1 MPAVP
6 YLNGAASVFTLPL
19 RRSPG
24 RMLRSLP
31 GGMAPPRVLAS
42 AIGCVVALAAS
53 PAAAQSAGQSA
64 GGQTATPSAAAPAAA
79 DTAPAMPGTGG
90 TAGSIP
96 AGGSY
101 TYTLAPDSSDDIK
114 AAIDVTVSP
123 MNFIVRGIARGRL
136 TKVNPLPH
144 SLRLRLAADTVSVAF
159 DNGDPV
165 VTPSDGA
172 VVPWYN
178 ALAKETDK
186 AHVAIAGDT
195 LRETISA
202 SDGDRENAITFGD
215 GGARL
220 HLRVTVTSH
229 RLPKP
234 LTYQLLFRRDS
245 AG

>member
-1 MPAVP
+1 MP
-6 YLNGAASVFTLPL
+6 PL
-19 RRSPG
+19 
-24 RMLRSLP
+24 
-31 GGMAPPRVLAS
+31 RVLACASGSFLIS
-42 AIGCVVALAAS
+42 AGSVA
-53 PAAAQSAGQSA
+53 AGQSA
-64 GGQTATPSAAAPAAA
+64 AQNPAPAAVG
-79 DTAPAMPGTGG
+79 DTAHAT
-90 TAGSIP
+90 TAGMPEGMP
-96 AGGSY
+96 AAGSY
-101 TYTLAPDSSDDIK
+101 SYTLVPDSSDDIK
-114 AAIDVTVSP
+114 AAINTTVSP
-123 MNFIVRGIARGRL
+123 MNFIIRGIARGRL

-144 SLRLRLAADTVSVAF
+144 GVRLQLAADTVSVAF

-202 SDGDRENAITFGD
+202 SDGDRENAISFSD

-234 LTYQLLFRRDS
+234 LVYQLLFRRDS

>member
-1 MPAVP
+1 
-6 YLNGAASVFTLPL
+6 LFHQPL
-19 RRSPG
+19 HRLLRGTPQRRA
-24 RMLRSLP
+24 L
-31 GGMAPPRVLAS
+31 AYAS
-42 AIGCVVALAAS
+42 ACVLILAGS
-53 PAAAQSAGQSA
+53 PAAAQSEAQK
-64 GGQTATPSAAAPAAA
+64 PAPAVA
-79 DTAPAMPGTGG
+79 DTAHAMTAGMPG
-90 TAGSIP
+90 AGS
-96 AGGSY
+96 S

-114 AAIDVTVSP
+114 AAINETVSP

-159 DNGDPV
+159 DDGDPV

-172 VVPWYN
+172 TVPWYN

-186 AHVAIAGDT
+186 AHVAIDGDT
-195 LRETISA
+195 LRQTISA
-202 SDGDRENAITFGD
+202 SDGDRENAISFGD

-234 LTYQLLFRRDS
+234 LVYQLLFRRDS

>member
-1 MPAVP
+1 MHQ
-6 YLNGAASVFTLPL
+6 VFTQPSH
-19 RRSPG
+19 RSRG
-24 RMLRSLP
+24 RLL
-31 GGMAPPRVLAS
+31 PRVLREMPRLRVLACTTAS
-42 AIGCVVALAAS
+42 VLVLAGTMA
-53 PAAAQSAGQSA
+53 AGQSA
-64 GGQTATPSAAAPAAA
+64 AQDSARAAGGDTAHVVAAGMPAA
-79 DTAPAMPGTGG
+79 
-90 TAGSIP
+90 
-96 AGGSY
+96 GSY
-101 TYTLAPDSSDDIK
+101 TYTLVPDSSDDIK
-114 AAIDVTVSP
+114 AAINTTVSP

-165 VTPSDGA
+165 VTPLDGA

-195 LRETISA
+195 LRQTISA
-202 SDGDRENAITFGD
+202 SDGDRENAISFGD

-234 LTYQLLFRRDS
+234 LVYQLLFRRDS

>member
-1 MPAVP
+1 VHR
-6 YLNGAASVFTLPL
+6 VFTQAFH
-19 RRSPG
+19 
-24 RMLRSLP
+24 RSLGLLLDRLHHEIP
-31 GGMAPPRVLAS
+31 QLRGLAS
-42 AIGCVVALAAS
+42 ASGCLLVLAGL
-53 PAAAQSAGQSA
+53 PAAGQSA
-64 GGQTATPSAAAPAAA
+64 APNPAPAAA
-79 DTAPAMPGTGG
+79 GDTTHVTASGMAAGVPA
-90 TAGSIP
+90 A
-96 AGGSY
+96 GSY

-114 AAIDVTVSP
+114 AAINTTVSP

-144 SLRLRLAADTVSVAF
+144 TLRLRLATDTVSVGF

-186 AHVAIAGDT
+186 AHVAVAGDT
-195 LRETISA
+195 VRQTISA
-202 SDGDRENAITFGD
+202 SDGDRQNAISFSD

-220 HLRVTVTSH
+220 HLLVTVTSH

-234 LTYQLLFRRDS
+234 LVYQLLFRRDS

>member
-1 MPAVP
+1 MPR
-6 YLNGAASVFTLPL
+6 L
-19 RRSPG
+19 
-24 RMLRSLP
+24 
-31 GGMAPPRVLAS
+31 RVLAW
-42 AIGCVVALAAS
+42 AGGCLLPMAAS
-53 PAAAQSAGQSA
+53 LAGGQSA
-64 GGQTATPSAAAPAAA
+64 TPNPAPAAVT
-79 DTAPAMPGTGG
+79 DTAHAMAPGKPAG
-90 TAGSIP
+90 IP
-96 AGGSY
+96 AAGSY

-114 AAIDVTVSP
+114 AAINTTVSP
-123 MNFIVRGIARGRL
+123 MNFIIRGIARGRL

-144 SLRLRLAADTVSVAF
+144 TVRLRLVADTVSVAF

-186 AHVAIAGDT
+186 AHVEIAADT
-195 LRETISA
+195 LRQTISA
-202 SDGDRENAITFGD
+202 SDGDRENAISFGD

-234 LTYQLLFRRDS
+234 LVYQLLFRRDS

>member
-1 MPAVP
+1 MPRLRGLAC
-6 YLNGAASVFTLPL
+6 ASGWLLV
-19 RRSPG
+19 
-24 RMLRSLP
+24 
-31 GGMAPPRVLAS
+31 
-42 AIGCVVALAAS
+42 LAAS
-53 PAAAQSAGQSA
+53 LAAGQSA
-64 GGQTATPSAAAPAAA
+64 TPNPAPAAVGDSA
-79 DTAPAMPGTGG
+79 HAMAPGMS
-90 TAGSIP
+90 AGIP
-96 AGGSY
+96 AAGSY

-114 AAIDVTVSP
+114 AAINTTVSP
-123 MNFIVRGIARGRL
+123 MNFIIRGIARGRL

-144 SLRLRLAADTVSVAF
+144 TLRLRLAADTVSVAF

-186 AHVAIAGDT
+186 AHVAIAADT
-195 LRETISA
+195 LRQTISA
-202 SDGDRENAITFGD
+202 SDGDRENAISFGD

-220 HLRVTVTSH
+220 QLRVTVTSH

-234 LTYQLLFRRDS
+234 LVYQLLFRRDS

>member
-1 MPAVP
+1 
-6 YLNGAASVFTLPL
+6 VFTRPLHRSRGRLLSGLAYRLL
-19 RRSPG
+19 RRTPI
-24 RMLRSLP
+24 L
-31 GGMAPPRVLAS
+31 RVLAC
-42 AIGCVVALAAS
+42 AGGCVLTLAGS
-53 PAAAQSAGQSA
+53 PAAGQAAAQK
-64 GGQTATPSAAAPAAA
+64 PAPAAA
-79 DTAPAMPGTGG
+79 SDTAHAMA
-90 TAGSIP
+90 AGVPS
-96 AGGSY
+96 AGSY

-114 AAIDVTVSP
+114 AAINTTVSP

-144 SLRLRLAADTVSVAF
+144 TLRLRLAADTVSVAF

-172 VVPWYN
+172 VVSWYN

-195 LRETISA
+195 VRQTISA
-202 SDGDRENAITFGD
+202 SDGDRENAISFAD
-215 GGARL
+215 SGARL

-234 LTYQLLFRRDS
+234 LVYQLLFRRDS